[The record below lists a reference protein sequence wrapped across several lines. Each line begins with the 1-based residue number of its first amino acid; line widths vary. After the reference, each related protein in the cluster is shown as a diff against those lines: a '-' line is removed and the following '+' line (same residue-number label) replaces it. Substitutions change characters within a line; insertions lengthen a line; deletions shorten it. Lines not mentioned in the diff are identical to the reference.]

1 MCTVLEVVMFIVL
14 GVVVLNMLEEVM
26 LLATGTTNTVAVAR
40 TYDTIA
46 GGVELPTHTVVPSC
60 TEK

>member
-1 MCTVLEVVMFIVL
+1 MCAVLEVNTFTVL
-14 GVVVLNMLEEVM
+14 GVIVLTILEG
-26 LLATGTTNTVAVAR
+26 AGTGSTSTVTVAR

-46 GGVELPTHTVVPSC
+46 GGVLPPSHMVVPSY

>member
-1 MCTVLEVVMFIVL
+1 MWTVLEVVMFTVL
-14 GVVVLNMLEEVM
+14 GVIVLTILEVAV
-26 LLATGTTNTVAVAR
+26 LPSTGSTSTVAVAR

-46 GGVELPTHTVVPSC
+46 GGVLPPSHMVVPSC